1 MGKAFGKQIKTIENQ
16 GQKQIKAIQNQGQIK
31 TIKRYDYSDK
41 DSPLILKEDEI
52 FNKLVDERLDEII
65 ILDEK
70 VNTVDLIHKYKAN
83 SADAN
88 LINLMMLLVL

>member
-41 DSPLILKEDEI
+41 DSPLILKQDEI

-83 SADAN
+83 SLDAN

>member
-1 MGKAFGKQIKTIENQ
+1 M
-16 GQKQIKAIQNQGQIK
+16 
-31 TIKRYDYSDK
+31 
-41 DSPLILKEDEI
+41 ILKQDEI

-70 VNTVDLIHKYKAN
+70 VNTVDLIYKYKAN

>member
-41 DSPLILKEDEI
+41 DSPLILKQDEI

-83 SADAN
+83 SADSN